1 MDRYIKYKD
10 IVKLYLCNDV
20 LKTSSSSQYNLFPS
34 TISSVTVNAGG
45 SNYNTSNLGFK
56 IDGGGGSGLLLSGTI
71 ASGAISAITIIDGGV
86 NYSSAPIITT
96 TSGVNSI
103 TVTAAGSGYTST
115 PTVSIVDAGDGVG
128 FQVGLVLSH

>member
-20 LKTSSSSQYNLFPS
+20 FKNSSSSLYEVFPS

-45 SNYNTSNLGFK
+45 ANYNASNLGFK
-56 IDGGGGSGLLLSGTI
+56 IDGGGGSGLLLSATV
-71 ASGAISAITIIDGGV
+71 ASGAISAITVIDSGV
-86 NYSSAPIITT
+86 NYSTSPIITT

-103 TVTAAGSGYTST
+103 SVNNGGSGYGT
-115 PTVSIVDAGDGVG
+115 IEG
-128 FQVGLVLSH
+128 QVRGSGQI